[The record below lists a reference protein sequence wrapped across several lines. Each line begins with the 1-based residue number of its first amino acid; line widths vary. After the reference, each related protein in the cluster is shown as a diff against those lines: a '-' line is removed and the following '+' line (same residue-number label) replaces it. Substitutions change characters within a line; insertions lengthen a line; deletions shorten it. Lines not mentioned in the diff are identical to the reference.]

1 MGAVADL
8 RVVVIPV
15 NPMRA
20 LLLSLVVLVATCLAE
35 LFSPPANAEG
45 LDAGAISAPEFP
57 LQFSGTIE
65 TVALL
70 LDKNIEYPPRVKR
83 YEVKYDWHKKM
94 SKVSV
99 TAGEEW
105 DEYIMRYDQDME
117 HHIEME
123 GKEKKCYVSELKV
136 KMPLPE
142 KLKWPRYQGTKE
154 IKGIQCHHWVDG
166 KGDSKVDYF
175 ETVAERRPLQLLT
188 PAMSYNFIEFQAGPP
203 PATEFA
209 INSRECEEQVGGFP
223 YVHFWHYFMRT

>member
-1 MGAVADL
+1 MGEDMAVWHL
-8 RVVVIPV
+8 TLGVLCS
-15 NPMRA
+15 
-20 LLLSLVVLVATCLAE
+20 LLAWATAQM
-35 LFSPPANAEG
+35 FSPPANVGG
-45 LDAGAISAPEFP
+45 LDFGAISGPEFP

-83 YEVKYDWHKKM
+83 YEVSYDWHAKM
-94 SKVSV
+94 AKVAV

-123 GKEKKCYVSELKV
+123 GKERKCYVSELKV

-142 KLKWPRYQGTKE
+142 KLKFPRYQGTKTVRGTE
-154 IKGIQCHHWVDG
+154 CHHWTDG

-175 ETVAERRPLQLLT
+175 ETVEERRPLQLLT
-188 PAMSYNFIEFQAGPP
+188 PAMSYDFIKFTAGPP
-203 PATEFA
+203 DPAVFD
-209 INSRECEEQVGGFP
+209 IDSRQCEEQVGGFP
-223 YVHFWHYFMRT
+223 YVHVWHYFIRM

>member
-1 MGAVADL
+1 MGGAMGLRPVMLTIVA
-8 RVVVIPV
+8 
-15 NPMRA
+15 A
-20 LLLSLVVLVATCLAE
+20 VVLAASCCMAQ
-35 LFSPPANAEG
+35 LFEPPSGPGG
-45 LDAGAISAPEFP
+45 LDFGAISAPEFP

-83 YEVKYDWHKKM
+83 YEVNYDWNNKM
-94 SKVSV
+94 AKVAV

-123 GKEKKCYVSELKV
+123 GKERKCYVSELKV

-142 KLKWPRYQGTKE
+142 KLKYPRYQGTKTVR
-154 IKGIQCHHWVDG
+154 GSLCHHWTDG

-175 ETVAERRPLQLLT
+175 ETVEGRNPLQLLT
-188 PAMSYNFIEFQAGPP
+188 PAMSYDFIRFVRG
-203 PATEFA
+203 
-209 INSRECEEQVGGFP
+209 
-223 YVHFWHYFMRT
+223 